1 MQSSCERIKISVL
14 ICLSV
19 ELMLL
24 DTIFVDLTYIYEC
37 LLGFF
42 RNKKVGHKDLKC
54 PLVTFVLTTWGGV

>member
-42 RNKKVGHKDLKC
+42 SEQKSWSQGS
-54 PLVTFVLTTWGGV
+54 